1 MPLEYP
7 LYMLVACFISLMI
20 NTYHFYLNSAFKCKR
35 NKDIF
40 RVCYMT
46 SRAIDPIPESAR
58 VEKRTVVESL
68 AKFIVLASEISR
80 IIVEAVKV
88 LENIVLCYSESS
100 RELSWN
106 VAKFATNFFANLRAK
121 VRENKERNSRI
132 SFALL
137 FHNTV
142 LDGCLIL
149 AANIIETIRP
159 LCCCY
164 IQNKHLRFMLQTIA
178 TTSFHDD
185 TSVCSALLKNFF
197 YTKTISFQKYSSFQ
211 LSVVQ

>member
-1 MPLEYP
+1 
-7 LYMLVACFISLMI
+7 MI
-20 NTYHFYLNSAFKCKR
+20 NTYHFYLNSAFNCER

-40 RVCYMT
+40 RICYMT
-46 SRAIDPIPESAR
+46 SRAIDPVPESAR

-100 RELSWN
+100 RELLWN
-106 VAKFATNFFANLRAK
+106 VVKFATNFFANFRAK

-132 SFALL
+132 LFALL

-142 LDGCLIL
+142 
-149 AANIIETIRP
+149 
-159 LCCCY
+159 
-164 IQNKHLRFMLQTIA
+164 
-178 TTSFHDD
+178 
-185 TSVCSALLKNFF
+185 SALRRLADNCFLHIL
-197 YTKTISFQKYSSFQ
+197 YGMWSS
-211 LSVVQ
+211 LRTHSVMSLVC

>member
-1 MPLEYP
+1 MSNRAKPANLPKNPLQMPLEYP
-7 LYMLVACFISLMI
+7 LYMLVACFICLMI
-20 NTYHFYLNSAFKCKR
+20 NTYHFYLNSAFNCKR

-46 SRAIDPIPESAR
+46 SRAIDLVLESAR

-68 AKFIVLASEISR
+68 AKFIVLAREISR

-106 VAKFATNFFANLRAK
+106 VAKFATNIFVNFRAK
-121 VRENKERNSRI
+121 VRENKERNSCI

-142 LDGCLIL
+142 
-149 AANIIETIRP
+149 R
-159 LCCCY
+159 
-164 IQNKHLRFMLQTIA
+164 
-178 TTSFHDD
+178 
-185 TSVCSALLKNFF
+185 NFF
-197 YTKTISFQKYSSFQ
+197 YLSWHGALETWHFALVANPQKYLLPTCFYIW
-211 LSVVQ
+211 